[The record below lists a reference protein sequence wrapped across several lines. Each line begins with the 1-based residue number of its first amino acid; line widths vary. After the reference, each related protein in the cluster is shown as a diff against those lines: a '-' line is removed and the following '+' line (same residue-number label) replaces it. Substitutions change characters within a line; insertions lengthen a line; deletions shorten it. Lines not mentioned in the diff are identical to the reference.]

1 MTRTGAAGAAGA
13 VALAAVALLVWSRW
27 SSDDERAIRERLEA
41 LRTEVNSATG
51 DGLARVAHAASV
63 GSYFTEDVVVDL
75 GEGTAPIRGRLV
87 LMGMVE
93 RLQPRAAAFRME
105 LDDVGVEVIPG
116 AAAAAADATLTISFV
131 RRSASTGEESRDA
144 REFTLG
150 LVKTSGTWHI
160 ARVTAIDVLR

>member
-1 MTRTGAAGAAGA
+1 LTRTGAAGAAGA

-41 LRTEVNSATG
+41 LRTEVNSPTG

-116 AAAAAADATLTISFV
+116 AAAADATLTISFV